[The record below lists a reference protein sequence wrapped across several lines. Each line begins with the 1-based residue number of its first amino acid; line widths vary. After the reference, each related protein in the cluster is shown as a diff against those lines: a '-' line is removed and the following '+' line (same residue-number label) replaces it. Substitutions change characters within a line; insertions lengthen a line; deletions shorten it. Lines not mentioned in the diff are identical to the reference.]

1 MSSTNSTTSPT
12 IKINQRMLSN
22 ITTVLYKLDKEL
34 APRRNSGSIQVAEDN
49 TLTGLASSNSELKTM
64 YKDLVEKFAT
74 VGELEEN
81 VFIYSVALAKKVVK
95 EAKKEYNFKKG
106 EFVLLYAAC
115 LYLSIKMLIDEERW
129 FIEDFAYV
137 SGLEEKHIE
146 KMEHFVFFD
155 VLKFNAKLTDEVYFT
170 EETFLRNLRRKKSN
184 AFIINNHH

>member
-49 TLTGLASSNSELKTM
+49 TLTGLASSTSELKTM